1 MSETLKHIAEI
12 LNIRSDVPDV
22 EIDVLLTDSRKYGPG
37 GTSLFFALSGPRRNG
52 HQYIPLL
59 FEKGQK
65 YFVVSHLPDLS
76 RFPGAVFL
84 HVPDVLEA
92 LQKVAA
98 AHRSRFS
105 YPVIGITGSNGKT
118 VVKEWLFQLLHPDKN
133 IVRSPKSYNSQIGVP
148 LSVWQMSDH
157 NNLAIF
163 EAGISQP
170 GEMTRL
176 QTIIQPT
183 IGILTN
189 IGTAHSEGFENDQD
203 KLKEKLILFKDA
215 SLLIAP
221 GDSSM
226 LKDEITSQKVAWF
239 SWGREEYNTLRIL
252 EIRKDADRTNL
263 VLQYENDRFSFAI
276 PFTDQA
282 SVENAITCCALV
294 LSVGYTSSDIAR
306 RMLTLQPVS
315 MRLEYKKGI
324 NNCILINDSY
334 SADLNALSI
343 ALEVLQQQA
352 GSRRKTV
359 ILSDFTVQ
367 MEDNRALYGHVVDL
381 LRKHGVNRLIG
392 IGPQLQ
398 SFIPE
403 MLEAGKSSMETTLY
417 PNTREFMDLF
427 NSRDFRDEVILV
439 KGARVFGFEEI
450 VAALEQKVHQTI
462 LEISLDAISHN
473 LKLFQSRLKPET
485 RMMVMV
491 KAFAYGS
498 GAAEIAGVLQY
509 QKTDYLG
516 VAYADEGVELRR
528 SGITL
533 PIMVMNSEEIAFD
546 AITDHN
552 LEPDMFSFEMLNSF
566 QNYLEQSGL
575 ENYPVHIEFET
586 GMNRLGF
593 NVGDVERLG
602 AALKGNKYFRV
613 RSVFSHFVASED
625 PAEDEFTRHQFRLL
639 SRAAGR
645 LQEILEYDFIKHIA
659 NSSGITRF
667 PDMQMDMVR
676 LGIGLYGIGEMH
688 GENGLRPV
696 LTLKSTIA
704 QVKKIAKG
712 ETVSYNRRGVANRD
726 SVIATVR
733 IGYADGYSRRFGNG
747 VGKMIIR
754 GNAAP
759 VMGTVCM
766 DMTMIDVTDI
776 PDVQEGDEVI
786 LFGEE
791 LPVQQLAGMI
801 GTIPYE
807 IMTGISQRVKR
818 VYWGES

>member
-1 MSETLKHIAEI
+1 M
-12 LNIRSDVPDV
+12 PDV
-22 EIDVLLTDSRKYGPG
+22 EIDALLTDSRKYSPG
-37 GTSLFFALSGPRRNG
+37 GTLLFFALSGPRRNG

-84 HVPDVLEA
+84 QVPDVLEA

-98 AHRSRFS
+98 AHRNRFN

-148 LSVWQMSDH
+148 LSVWQMSEQ

-170 GEMTRL
+170 GEMARL

-189 IGTAHSEGFENDQD
+189 IGTAHSEGFENDLE

-215 SLLIAP
+215 SLLIAN
-221 GDSSM
+221 GDNP
-226 LKDEITSQKVAWF
+226 LIRDEITRQKFAWL
-239 SWGREEYNTLRIL
+239 SWGREAYNTLRVL
-252 EIRKDADRTNL
+252 EVTKDASRTN
-263 VLQYENDRFSFAI
+263 VALQYEGNRFSFAI

-282 SVENAITCCALV
+282 SVENAITCCALM
-294 LSVGYTSSDIAR
+294 LSAGYTSSEIAR

-367 MEDNRALYGHVVDL
+367 REDSRALYGHVADL
-381 LRKHGVNRLIG
+381 LRTQGVNRLIG

-398 SFIPE
+398 LFIPE
-403 MLEAGKSSMETTLY
+403 MLEAGKFSMETTLY

-528 SGITL
+528 TGITL

-546 AITDHN
+546 SITDHN
-552 LEPDMFSFEMLNSF
+552 LEPDMFSFEILKSF
-566 QNYLEQSGL
+566 QDYLEQSGL

-593 NVGDVERLG
+593 NVEDVESLG
-602 AALKGNKYFRV
+602 TALKGNKYFRV

-625 PAEDEFTRHQFRLL
+625 PAEDDFTRHQFRLL

-645 LQEILEYDFIKHIA
+645 LQEILGYDFIKHIA

-688 GENGLRPV
+688 GGNGLRPV
-696 LTLKSTIA
+696 LTLKSTVA
-704 QVKKIAKG
+704 QVKKIVKG
-712 ETVSYNRRGVANRD
+712 ETVSYNRRGVAKRD

-747 VGKMIIR
+747 VGKMLIR
-754 GNAAP
+754 GKAAP
-759 VMGTVCM
+759 VIGTVCM

-791 LPVQQLAGMI
+791 LPVQELAGMI

>member
-1 MSETLKHIAEI
+1 
-12 LNIRSDVPDV
+12 
-22 EIDVLLTDSRKYGPG
+22 
-37 GTSLFFALSGPRRNG
+37 
-52 HQYIPLL
+52 
-59 FEKGQK
+59 
-65 YFVVSHLPDLS
+65 
-76 RFPGAVFL
+76 
-84 HVPDVLEA
+84 
-92 LQKVAA
+92 
-98 AHRSRFS
+98 
-105 YPVIGITGSNGKT
+105 
-118 VVKEWLFQLLHPDKN
+118 
-133 IVRSPKSYNSQIGVP
+133 
-148 LSVWQMSDH
+148 
-157 NNLAIF
+157 
-163 EAGISQP
+163 
-170 GEMTRL
+170 
-176 QTIIQPT
+176 
-183 IGILTN
+183 
-189 IGTAHSEGFENDQD
+189 
-203 KLKEKLILFKDA
+203 
-215 SLLIAP
+215 
-221 GDSSM
+221 
-226 LKDEITSQKVAWF
+226 
-239 SWGREEYNTLRIL
+239 
-252 EIRKDADRTNL
+252 
-263 VLQYENDRFSFAI
+263 
-276 PFTDQA
+276 
-282 SVENAITCCALV
+282 
-294 LSVGYTSSDIAR
+294 
-306 RMLTLQPVS
+306 
-315 MRLEYKKGI
+315 
-324 NNCILINDSY
+324 
-334 SADLNALSI
+334 
-343 ALEVLQQQA
+343 
-352 GSRRKTV
+352 
-359 ILSDFTVQ
+359 
-367 MEDNRALYGHVVDL
+367 
-381 LRKHGVNRLIG
+381 
-392 IGPQLQ
+392 
-398 SFIPE
+398 